1 MKSMTG
7 FAHGEFSHGTYS
19 ITIDIKSYNSRFLE
33 LSVYVPS
40 FMNTLEFQIRD
51 FLSSGILRGKVE
63 VSVKLKELNP
73 AVSVNCNENYL
84 KKYYE
89 EIKRSARAAGIK
101 ENPGLKTL
109 LSLEGVL
116 TSEKEFDTE
125 NYAKSIMEDLET
137 VFKDFDSSRIKE
149 GMALKKDL
157 EEKIEKLEEVL
168 TTAKKYSAEME
179 ETFKNNL
186 KTRLQEVAGDL
197 VDEQRILQETALM
210 LVKYTINEEI
220 VRLAAHIS
228 SLRDELESNPA
239 PGKKIDFICQEI
251 NREINTIGSKNQ
263 NLEVAKAVI
272 NGKDSL
278 ENIREQAKNI
288 E

>member
-7 FAHGEFSHGTYS
+7 FAHGEFTHGTYS

-51 FLSSGILRGKVE
+51 LLSSGILRGKVE

-149 GMALKKDL
+149 GRALKKDL

-228 SLRDELESNPA
+228 SLRDELEANPA

-278 ENIREQAKNI
+278 ENIREQAKNV

>member
-7 FAHGEFSHGTYS
+7 FAHGEFTHGTYS

-51 FLSSGILRGKVE
+51 FLSSRILRGKVE

-149 GMALKKDL
+149 GRALKKDL

-278 ENIREQAKNI
+278 ENIREQAKNV